1 MQIENS
7 MLRVSNLGYKLVSQG
22 YHFDNHG
29 RKFIQV
35 WSSLYNLKIKIK
47 IEQHKEMHIHAIDAS
62 FPYNIND
69 NWVEIVVDYQDI
81 DKDFLGI
88 ETYVNTRC
96 EEVWFV

>member
-1 MQIENS
+1 

-22 YHFDNHG
+22 YHFDRHG

-47 IEQHKEMHIHAIDAS
+47 IEQHKEMHIRAIDAS

-69 NWVEIVVDYQDI
+69 YWVEIIVDYQDI

-88 ETYVNTRC
+88 ETYINTRC
-96 EEVWFV
+96 KEVWFV

>member
-1 MQIENS
+1 
-7 MLRVSNLGYKLVSQG
+7 MLKISNLGYKLVSQG
-22 YHFDNHG
+22 YYFDSRG

-47 IEQHKEMHIHAIDAS
+47 IEQHKEMHILAIDTS

-69 NWVEIVVDYQDI
+69 NWVEIVIDYQDI

-96 EEVWFV
+96 KEVWFV